1 MLRAQCTNARSVTSV
16 WGFMQSACVCHH
28 VQFVDDVVPY
38 ARERSIEF
46 PNRLTSAS
54 TYLCDLHPLD
64 LPSTP
69 ADRRKSRYWHWRGG
83 NKWRI
88 DRRQGVSR
96 DRVTLKVPITGCN
109 ECISSGDKNARK
121 KSSVPHRWQ
130 VSLKAQYYY
139 WWLQVFQPRYTKTNQ
154 FDSFI
159 FFFFFILLFLNKK
172 KLFWLD

>member
-121 KSSVPHRWQ
+121 KI
-130 VSLKAQYYY
+130 VSRTADKFHSKHNIIIDDCRCFNHVTQK
-139 WWLQVFQPRYTKTNQ
+139 QTNL
-154 FDSFI
+154 
-159 FFFFFILLFLNKK
+159 ILLFS
-172 KLFWLD
+172 FFFSFYYF